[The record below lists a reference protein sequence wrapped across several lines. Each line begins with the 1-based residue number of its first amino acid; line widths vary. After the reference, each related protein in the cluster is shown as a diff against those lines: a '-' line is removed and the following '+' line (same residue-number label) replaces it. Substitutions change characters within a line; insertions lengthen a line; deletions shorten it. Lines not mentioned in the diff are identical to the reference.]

1 MRDDAAREDT
11 RRRLAKR
18 EKQFGKK
25 SSQQSD
31 PTRDSPQTVAP
42 PRHDDARAMS
52 RSTDTLSVIQYNV
65 LADALSGPDAGFT
78 SMPPCDLA
86 FGARRAKLL
95 GKIIAEDADVV
106 CLQEVDH
113 YHDAFKPAMD
123 AAGYDGIYREDE
135 WSPCRK
141 LSGGMLRD
149 GVAIFYK
156 REKLQLCGMDLPG
169 VPRRSKDGD
178 GDKST
183 FNIDAG
189 KCIVARFRVLPPREE
204 THGPRW
210 EEYQC
215 SMREVVV
222 ATVHLDS
229 KKDEEGAKKRRNQ
242 AFHMMKAVEKMT
254 RNSPT
259 KPVIVAGD
267 FNYLLPVIVA
277 GDFNAVPSEPA
288 VDLVKNGIDGGLR
301 SAYEYMNG
309 TDPAFTTW
317 KIRSGNYKKG
327 EAKMCI
333 DYIFVPRECGILS
346 VGALPDEN
354 DIGPKGLP
362 CEKHPS
368 DHLML
373 RADLKIRVQ

>member
-169 VPRRSKDGD
+169 VPRRSKDVD
-178 GDKST
+178 DDKSLLGKC
-183 FNIDAG
+183 IDAG

-204 THGPRW
+204 TRGPRW
-210 EEYQC
+210 EEYQN
-215 SMREVVV
+215 STLEVVV

-242 AFHMMKAVEKMT
+242 AFHMMQAVEKM
-254 RNSPT
+254 RSNSPT
-259 KPVIVAGD
+259 N
-267 FNYLLPVIVA
+267 FFLPVIVA

-288 VDLVKNGIDGGLR
+288 VDRVRNGVAGGLR
-301 SAYEYMNG
+301 SAYEEING
-309 TDPAFTTW
+309 IHPAFTTW

-373 RADLKIRVQ
+373 RADLKIQ

>member
-65 LADALSGPDAGFT
+65 LADALSGPDAGVHVDAAVR
-78 SMPPCDLA
+78 SRV
-86 FGARRAKLL
+86 RRAT
-95 GKIIAEDADVV
+95 
-106 CLQEVDH
+106 
-113 YHDAFKPAMD
+113 
-123 AAGYDGIYREDE
+123 REA
-135 WSPCRK
+135 PRK
-141 LSGGMLRD
+141 DNRRRRGRRVPSGGRSLPRRVQARD
-149 GVAIFYK
+149 GRRGVRRNLPRGRVEPVQEAVGGDAPGRGSRFFYK

-169 VPRRSKDGD
+169 VPRRSKDVD
-178 GDKST
+178 DDKSLLGKC
-183 FNIDAG
+183 IDAG

-210 EEYQC
+210 EEYQN
-215 SMREVVV
+215 STLEVVV

-242 AFHMMKAVEKMT
+242 AFHMMQAVEKM
-254 RNSPT
+254 RSNSPT
-259 KPVIVAGD
+259 N
-267 FNYLLPVIVA
+267 FFLPVIVA

-288 VDLVKNGIDGGLR
+288 VDRVRNG
-301 SAYEYMNG
+301 
-309 TDPAFTTW
+309 
-317 KIRSGNYKKG
+317 
-327 EAKMCI
+327 
-333 DYIFVPRECGILS
+333 V
-346 VGALPDEN
+346 
-354 DIGPKGLP
+354 
-362 CEKHPS
+362 
-368 DHLML
+368 
-373 RADLKIRVQ
+373 